1 MKTNRKTGVVLMA
14 AAALF
19 LTSCGGGGSNINP
32 DSKMSEVAGEMAG
45 MKTYMI
51 EYKSTL
57 SSNEINSVTKTVQ
70 WVDTENDRYAFF
82 SESESNYMGEKQ
94 TDNSLM
100 IMKDGY
106 SYIINLKDKTGF
118 KTKDGEL
125 EEDPTADIM
134 PEDDVT
140 FRQMIE
146 AEGGKILGNE
156 KFLGRDCI
164 VVELNQADDSGEPLL
179 TKMWYYKGIMLKM
192 QNSFTTMEAVKFEEN
207 ARIPAEKFEV
217 PAGIQLMEMP
227 GMP

>member
-1 MKTNRKTGVVLMA
+1 MKTIRKTGVVLMA
-14 AAALF
+14 VAALF

-32 DSKMSEVAGEMAG
+32 DSKMSEVAGEMTG

-51 EYKSTL
+51 EYKSTHN
-57 SSNEINSVTKTVQ
+57 SPEITSVTKTVQ

-82 SESESNYMGEKQ
+82 SESESDYMGEKQ

-106 SYIINLKDKTGF
+106 SYIINLNDKTGF
-118 KTKDGEL
+118 KSKDGDVED
-125 EEDPTADIM
+125 DPTDDVM

-179 TKMWYYKGIMLKM
+179 TKMWYYNGIMLKM

-207 ARIPAEKFEV
+207 ASIPAEKFEV
-217 PAGIQLMEMP
+217 PSGIQISEIPSMF
-227 GMP
+227 

>member
-1 MKTNRKTGVVLMA
+1 MKANGKTGVVLMA

-32 DSKMSEVAGEMAG
+32 DSKMSEVAGEMTG

-57 SSNEINSVTKTVQ
+57 NSPEIKSVTKTVQ

-82 SESESNYMGEKQ
+82 SESESDYMGEKQ

-118 KTKDGEL
+118 KSKDGDL
-125 EEDPTADIM
+125 EDDPTDDVM

-146 AEGGKILGNE
+146 ADGGKIIGNE
-156 KFLGRDCI
+156 KFLERDCI
-164 VVELNQADDSGEPLL
+164 VVEINQTDDNEDPLP
-179 TKMWYYKGIMLKM
+179 TKIWYYKGIMLKM
-192 QNSFTTMEAVKFEEN
+192 QNSFTTMEAVRFEEN
-207 ARIPAEKFEV
+207 AVIPAEKFEV
-217 PAGIQLMEMP
+217 PSGIQLMEMP
-227 GMP
+227 VMP

>member
-1 MKTNRKTGVVLMA
+1 MKTIRKTGVVLMA
-14 AAALF
+14 AAAFF

-32 DSKMSEVAGEMAG
+32 DSKMSEVAGEMEG

-57 SSNEINSVTKTVQ
+57 SSNEMKSVTKTVQ
-70 WVDTENDRYAFF
+70 WVDTKNDRYAFF
-82 SESESNYMGEKQ
+82 SESESSIMGRKQ
-94 TDNSLM
+94 TENSLM

-125 EEDPTADIM
+125 DEDPTADIK
-134 PEDDVT
+134 PENDVT

-164 VVELNQADDSGEPLL
+164 VVQLSKADESGEPLL

-192 QNSFTTMEAVKFEEN
+192 QNSLTTMEAVKFEEN
-207 ARIPAEKFEV
+207 ASIPAEKFEV
-217 PAGIQLMEMP
+217 PSGIQITEMP
-227 GMP
+227 AMY

>member
-1 MKTNRKTGVVLMA
+1 MKTFRKTGVVFLA
-14 AAALF
+14 AAAYV
-19 LTSCGGGGSNINP
+19 LTSCGGGSNINP

-51 EYKSTL
+51 EYKSTV
-57 SSNEINSVTKTVQ
+57 NAPEIKSVTKTVQ
-70 WVDTENDRYAFF
+70 FVDTENDRYAYF
-82 SESESNYMGEKQ
+82 SESESNYMGQKQ

-118 KTKDGEL
+118 KSKDGEL
-125 EEDPTADIM
+125 EDDPTDVMM

-146 AEGGKILGNE
+146 ADGGKITGNE
-156 KFLGRDCI
+156 IFLGRDCI
-164 VVELNQADDSGEPLL
+164 VVEITQADDSEEPQL

-192 QNSFTTMEAVKFEEN
+192 QNSSVTMEAVKFEEN
-207 ARIPAEKFEV
+207 ANIPADKFEV
-217 PAGIQLMEMP
+217 PADINMSEIP
-227 GMP
+227 GF